1 MITPLLSIMLPT
13 TVDRRKCFYPLLES
27 VLKQVIDL
35 GMQEFVEILIDED
48 AKQKSIGLK
57 RQHLLERTTGIFVV
71 GIDSDDQIANTY
83 IDDILNA
90 INSKPNT
97 DHIGFIESCSID
109 GEISK
114 SIFSI
119 RHKQWAENTDGYDH
133 IRCANPKSVI
143 RRTKALQVGF
153 KDSRFGED
161 RIFSEAVT
169 PLLESEVFIDKP
181 LYYYN
186 YISSPHNE
194 RYGLDRE

>member
-1 MITPLLSIMLPT
+1 MKQPLLTIMLPT
-13 TVDRRKCFYPLLES
+13 TIDRRVKFYTLLES
-27 VLKQVIDL
+27 VLRQVNVYNGSGEI
-35 GMQEFVEILIDED
+35 EILIDED
-48 AKQKSIGLK
+48 NKEKSIGRK
-57 RQHLLERTTGIFVV
+57 RQDLLERATGEFVV
-71 GIDSDDQIANTY
+71 GIDSDDSISNDY
-83 IDDILNA
+83 IEDIYRTIKQNPL
-90 INSKPNT
+90 I

-119 RHKQWAENTDGYDH
+119 RHKQWAENTDDYDH
-133 IRCANPKSVI
+133 VRCANPKSVI

-153 KDSRFGED
+153 EDSRFGED

-186 YISSPHNE
+186 YISTPHNE
-194 RYGLDRE
+194 RYGFDK